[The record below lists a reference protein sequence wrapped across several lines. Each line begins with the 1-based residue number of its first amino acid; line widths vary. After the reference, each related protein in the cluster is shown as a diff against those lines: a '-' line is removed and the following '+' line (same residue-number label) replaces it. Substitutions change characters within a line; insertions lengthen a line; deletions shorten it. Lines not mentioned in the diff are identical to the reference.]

1 MNPLSVHL
9 ANYLKLRR
17 GLGFNLVRRDRN
29 HPSIIAWGLG
39 NEELSAQ
46 GKDEATKTLAV
57 PNQDLV
63 HRLDP
68 TRPATFAMNWDWGN
82 GFSKVLDVQGFNYW
96 FQGTHGKS
104 SGRFL
109 DMDGFHAAFPNQPAF
124 GSEEASTVST
134 RGIYENDKTRG
145 YLSAYDR
152 NLPRGGDAQREWGS
166 TAEGW
171 MNYYAARPWLAGAFV
186 WTGFDYRGEP
196 TPYSWPVI
204 SSHFGILDTCGFPK
218 DNFYYYK
225 AWWTDEPV
233 LHILPHWNWPG
244 REGQE
249 IEVWVHSNFE
259 AVELFLN
266 GQSLGKKDM
275 PRLSHLEWRVKYA
288 PGKLEARG
296 YKNGKVAATTI
307 VETTGAPA
315 KLVLTADRKSI
326 NADGEDVAV
335 INVSAV
341 DAQGRE
347 VPTASN
353 LVKFE
358 ITGAKII
365 GVGNGDPSCHESD
378 KGSERSLFNGL
389 AQVIVQTE
397 NPRGTI
403 QTRNPG
409 VIQLAA
415 SADGLKSAALTLTV
429 NAAALRAAL
438 P

>member
-1 MNPLSVHL
+1 
-9 ANYLKLRR
+9 
-17 GLGFNLVRRDRN
+17 
-29 HPSIIAWGLG
+29 
-39 NEELSAQ
+39 
-46 GKDEATKTLAV
+46 
-57 PNQDLV
+57 
-63 HRLDP
+63 
-68 TRPATFAMNWDWGN
+68 
-82 GFSKVLDVQGFNYW
+82 
-96 FQGTHGKS
+96 
-104 SGRFL
+104 
-109 DMDGFHAAFPNQPAF
+109 
-124 GSEEASTVST
+124 
-134 RGIYENDKTRG
+134 
-145 YLSAYDR
+145 
-152 NLPRGGDAQREWGS
+152 
-166 TAEGW
+166 

-196 TPYSWPVI
+196 TPYSWPGI
-204 SSHFGILDTCGFPK
+204 GSPTGILDSCGFPK
-218 DNFYYYK
+218 DNFYFYK

-244 REGQE
+244 KEGRE
-249 IEVWVHSNFE
+249 IEVWVHSNYE

-275 PRLSHLEWRVKYA
+275 PRLSHLEWKVIYQ

-307 VETTGAPA
+307 VETTGVPA
-315 KLVLTADRKSI
+315 KLVLTTNRKSI

-353 LVKFE
+353 LVMFA
-358 ITGAKII
+358 ITGGKII
-365 GVGNGDPSCHESD
+365 GIGNGDSSCHEAD

-397 NPRGTI
+397 NPRRII

-409 VIQLAA
+409 AIQLTA
-415 SADGLKSAALTLTV
+415 SADGLKSATLTLPV
-429 NAAALRAAL
+429 KAIKLRAAL
-438 P
+438 HEQAHL